1 MRGQVIGGLNM
12 TDMALAVTM
21 PKERNYIENLM
32 TLMQAIRILE
42 EKPDDWFKSPE
53 SCHELSVIY
62 LIEDSYYQSFVI
74 ETEEGYYLV
83 KRNYAYTALLSHTF
97 SIMELTDFDIKY
109 GFGIYR
115 KCDNVFEGDFIDAC
129 RYILDWKAK
138 DDKSR
143 GL

>member
-1 MRGQVIGGLNM
+1 M
-12 TDMALAVTM
+12 TDMALAVTI

-62 LIEDSYYQSFVI
+62 LIEDSYDQSFVI
-74 ETEEGYYLV
+74 ETEEGYFLV
-83 KRNYAYTALLSHTF
+83 KRLLSHTF
-97 SIMELTDFDIKY
+97 SIMELTDFDSYY
-109 GFGIYR
+109 GFGLYR
-115 KCDNVFEGDFIDAC
+115 NCDNVFEGDFIDAC

-138 DDKSR
+138 DDKSK

>member
-1 MRGQVIGGLNM
+1 M
-12 TDMALAVTM
+12 TDMALAVTI

-62 LIEDSYYQSFVI
+62 LIEDSYDQSFVI
-74 ETEEGYYLV
+74 ETEEGYFLV
-83 KRNYAYTALLSHTF
+83 KRLLSHTF
-97 SIMELTDFDIKY
+97 SIMELTDFDSYY
-109 GFGIYR
+109 GFGLYR
-115 KCDNVFEGDFIDAC
+115 NCDNVFEGDFIDAC
-129 RYILDWKAK
+129 RYILDWKVK
-138 DDKSR
+138 DDKSK

>member
-1 MRGQVIGGLNM
+1 MKLKVTNM
-12 TDMALAVTM
+12 KLKVTI

-42 EKPDDWFKSPE
+42 GKPDDWYKSPE
-53 SCHELSVIY
+53 SRHELSVIY

-74 ETEEGYYLV
+74 ETEEGYFLV
-83 KRNYAYTALLSHTF
+83 KRTYTYTALLSHTF
-97 SIMELTDFDIKY
+97 SIMELNDGFDPY
-109 GFGIYR
+109 FGFGLYR
-115 KCDNVFEGDFIDAC
+115 NCDNVFEGDFIDVC

>member
-12 TDMALAVTM
+12 TDMALAVTI

-62 LIEDSYYQSFVI
+62 LIEDSYNQSFVI
-74 ETEEGYYLV
+74 ETEEGYFLV
-83 KRNYAYTALLSHTF
+83 KRLLSHTF
-97 SIMELTDFDIKY
+97 SIMELTDFDSYY

>member
-1 MRGQVIGGLNM
+1 
-12 TDMALAVTM
+12 MALAVTI

-74 ETEEGYYLV
+74 ETKEGYYLV
-83 KRNYAYTALLSHTF
+83 KRLLSHTF
-97 SIMELTDFDIKY
+97 SIMELTDFDSYY
-109 GFGIYR
+109 GFGLYR
-115 KCDNVFEGDFIDAC
+115 NCDNVFEGDFIDAC

-138 DDKSR
+138 DDKSK

>member
-12 TDMALAVTM
+12 TDMALAVTI

-42 EKPDDWFKSPE
+42 EKPDDWYKSPE
-53 SCHELSVIY
+53 SRHELSVIY

-74 ETEEGYYLV
+74 ETEEGYFLV
-83 KRNYAYTALLSHTF
+83 KRLLSHTF
-97 SIMELTDFDIKY
+97 SIMELTDFDSYY
-109 GFGIYR
+109 GFGLYR
-115 KCDNVFEGDFIDAC
+115 NCDNVFEGDFIDAC

-138 DDKSR
+138 DDKSK